1 MFFLKTQHFNKRSII
16 NGLVLSI
23 LLSSFIYL
31 DYFNI
36 SFKLLDTFL
45 ALASI
50 FLLLK
55 YSKSDLFFTGFF
67 VGIFWFWWFINSL
80 QYYDLN
86 YLAPFIILGLGIFYG
101 LSFLLLGLFK
111 NIYLK
116 AILISLF
123 LFYAPFGFDWLKLDL
138 IFINSYLNSSKLS
151 FILVL
156 IGFLI
161 FFENRLKSFRVIAI
175 FPFILAL
182 SFSQNFLKNENQN
195 TTLDEND
202 FPKIYMSQFYI
213 NQDLRWQ
220 KENFKKINSL
230 VLDEIYKAID
240 EKYDV
245 IVLPETIFTFVLSD
259 YKSLFEE
266 LKILSNDIDII
277 AGSIYKENNSY
288 YNASYF
294 FSKENVQIA
303 KKVVLV
309 PFGEEIPLPK
319 FMQDF
324 INKLFYGG
332 ASDLTKANFPTD
344 FLVKD
349 TKFRNAICYEGTNDK
364 IYEDLNGVENMI
376 MISNNAWFTP
386 SIEPTLQ
393 HLLLKYYSSK
403 YDINIYHIVN
413 GSKNRVYKK

>member
-36 SFKLLDTFL
+36 SFKLLDTVL

-55 YSKSDLFFTGFF
+55 YSKRDLFFTGFF
-67 VGIFWFWWFINSL
+67 VGIFWFWWFVNSL

-86 YLAPFIILGLGIFYG
+86 YLAPLIILALGIFYA
-101 LSFLLLGLFK
+101 LSFFILGIFK

-138 IFINSYLNSSKLS
+138 IFINSYFNSSKLS
-151 FILVL
+151 FIFVIL
-156 IGFLI
+156 GFLI
-161 FFENRLKSFRVIAI
+161 LFENRLKNLRFIAI
-175 FPFILAL
+175 LPFILAL
-182 SFSQNFLKNENQN
+182 SFSQSFLKDEKQN
-195 TTLDEND
+195 IVLDNKK

-220 KENFKKINSL
+220 KENFKKINIM

-240 EKYDV
+240 EKYDL

-277 AGSIYKENNSY
+277 AGSIYKENKSY

-294 FSKENVQIA
+294 FSKENVQVA

-324 INKLFYGG
+324 LNNLIYGG
-332 ASDLTKANFPTD
+332 ANDLSKASQATD
-344 FLVKD
+344 FLIKD
-349 TKFRNAICYEGTNDK
+349 IKFRNAICYEGTNDK

-393 HLLLKYYSSK
+393 HLLLKYYSNK

-413 GSKNRVYKK
+413 GSSNRIYKN

>member
-36 SFKLLDTFL
+36 SFKLLDTVL

-55 YSKSDLFFTGFF
+55 YSKRDLFFTGFF
-67 VGIFWFWWFINSL
+67 VGIFWFWWFVNSL

-86 YLAPFIILGLGIFYG
+86 YLTPLIILGLGLFYG
-101 LSFLLLGLFK
+101 LSFFLLGIFK

-138 IFINSYLNSSKLS
+138 IFINSYFNSSKLS
-151 FILVL
+151 FIFIIL
-156 IGFLI
+156 GFLI
-161 FFENRLKSFRVIAI
+161 LFENRLNNLRFIAI
-175 FPFILAL
+175 LPFILAL
-182 SFSQNFLKNENQN
+182 SFSQSFLKDEKQN
-195 TTLDEND
+195 IVLDNKE

-220 KENFKKINSL
+220 KENFKKINIM

-277 AGSIYKENNSY
+277 AGSIYKENKSY

-324 INKLFYGG
+324 LNNLIYGG
-332 ASDLTKANFPTD
+332 ANDLSKASQATD
-344 FLVKD
+344 FLIKD
-349 TKFRNAICYEGTNDK
+349 IKFRNAICYEGTNDK
-364 IYEDLNGVENMI
+364 IYEDLNGVKNII

-393 HLLLKYYSSK
+393 HLLLKYYSNK

-413 GSKNRVYKK
+413 GSSNRIYKR

>member
-202 FPKIYMSQFYI
+202 FP
-213 NQDLRWQ
+213 
-220 KENFKKINSL
+220 
-230 VLDEIYKAID
+230 
-240 EKYDV
+240 
-245 IVLPETIFTFVLSD
+245 
-259 YKSLFEE
+259 
-266 LKILSNDIDII
+266 
-277 AGSIYKENNSY
+277 
-288 YNASYF
+288 
-294 FSKENVQIA
+294 
-303 KKVVLV
+303 
-309 PFGEEIPLPK
+309 
-319 FMQDF
+319 
-324 INKLFYGG
+324 
-332 ASDLTKANFPTD
+332 
-344 FLVKD
+344 
-349 TKFRNAICYEGTNDK
+349 
-364 IYEDLNGVENMI
+364 
-376 MISNNAWFTP
+376 
-386 SIEPTLQ
+386 
-393 HLLLKYYSSK
+393 
-403 YDINIYHIVN
+403 
-413 GSKNRVYKK
+413 